1 MPDPGHKGAR
11 TDSRKIAAQVIE
23 LLEKELAADGFDLL
37 DVRVFQG
44 GGRFQV
50 RVYVDLPE
58 GGIDLG
64 QCTEASRTVGML
76 LEEAD
81 LFTGQYVIE
90 VSSPGVRRPLRRLE
104 HFQAAVGQPVELK
117 LHRGPDAGPGSGPG
131 RLRGTL
137 LAVEGSQLVVVREA
151 PAAPEGE
158 EAPAEAER
166 IEQRVSIEQVREA
179 NLDPEFDAQALI
191 NADRRRKRE
200 EKRAERQEKRG
211 KGRKSRPRSK

>member
-1 MPDPGHKGAR
+1 MPDGGAR
-11 TDSRKIAAQVIE
+11 RDSRQVAAQVIE

-50 RVYVDLPE
+50 RVYVDVPG

-64 QCTEASRTVGML
+64 QCTQASRTVGML

-90 VSSPGVRRPLRRLE
+90 VSSPGVRRPLRKLE
-104 HFQAAVGQPVELK
+104 HFQAAVGQPVDLK
-117 LHRGPDAGPGSGPG
+117 LLRGPGPN

-137 LAVEGSQLVVVREA
+137 QAVEGTELVVVREA
-151 PAAPEGE
+151 AAAPEGE
-158 EAPAEAER
+158 AAEPPETPEVRKEPAEPV
-166 IEQRVSIEQVREA
+166 EQRVSIDRIREG

-200 EKRAERQEKRG
+200 EKRAERREKRG
-211 KGRKSRPRSK
+211 KGRKSRPRKK

>member
-1 MPDPGHKGAR
+1 MPDGGAR
-11 TDSRKIAAQVIE
+11 RDSRQVAARVIE

-50 RVYVDLPE
+50 RVYVDVPG

-64 QCTEASRTVGML
+64 QCTQASRTVGML

-90 VSSPGVRRPLRRLE
+90 VSSPGVRRPLRKLE
-104 HFQAAVGQPVELK
+104 HFQAAVGQPVDLK
-117 LHRGPDAGPGSGPG
+117 LLPGPGPS

-137 LAVEGSQLVVVREA
+137 QGIEGRELVVVRET
-151 PAAPEGE
+151 PAEPEGE
-158 EAPAEAER
+158 AQEPPATAD
-166 IEQRVSIEQVREA
+166 EQRVSIDRIREG

-200 EKRAERQEKRG
+200 EKRAERREKRG